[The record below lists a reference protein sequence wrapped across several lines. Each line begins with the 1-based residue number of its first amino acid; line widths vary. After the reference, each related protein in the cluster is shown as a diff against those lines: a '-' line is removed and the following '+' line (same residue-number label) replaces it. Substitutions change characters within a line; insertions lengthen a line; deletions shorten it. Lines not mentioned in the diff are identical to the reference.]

1 VTLRRATSEDAAA
14 MAVIHRQAMRVSLS
28 FLPELHTAEEDLW
41 FMGER
46 LLKEFEVWVAE
57 EASEAVA
64 YVAFSPD
71 WVQHLYVHPDHQ
83 GRGIGPALLEIA
95 LADGHEKRL
104 WTFQQNHR
112 ARKFYEDR
120 GFQIETLTDGQGTEE
135 KTPDVLYVR
144 PGQTG

>member
-1 VTLRRATSEDAAA
+1 MTLRPATAADAHA
-14 MAVIHRQAMRVSLS
+14 MATIHRQAMRVSLS

-46 LLKEFEVWVAE
+46 LLKEFEAWVAE
-57 EASEAVA
+57 EAGKVVA

-83 GRGIGPALLEIA
+83 GRGMGPALLEVA
-95 LADGHEKRL
+95 LADGRGKRL
-104 WTFQQNHR
+104 WTFQQNQR

-120 GFQIETLTDGQGTEE
+120 GFLIETLTDGEGNEE

>member
-1 VTLRRATSEDAAA
+1 
-14 MAVIHRQAMRVSLS
+14 M
-28 FLPELHTAEEDLW
+28 
-41 FMGER
+41 
-46 LLKEFEVWVAE
+46 
-57 EASEAVA
+57 
-64 YVAFSPD
+64 
-71 WVQHLYVHPDHQ
+71 QHLYVHPDHQ

>member
-1 VTLRRATSEDAAA
+1 MILRRAGQGDAAA

-28 FLPELHTAEEDLW
+28 FLPELHTPEEDLW

-46 LLKEFEVWVAE
+46 LLKEFEVWV
-57 EASEAVA
+57 SEVDHQTVA
-64 YVAFSPD
+64 YVAFSRD

-95 LADGHEKRL
+95 LADGHDKRL
-104 WTFQQNHR
+104 WTFQQNQR
-112 ARKFYEDR
+112 ARKFYEAR
-120 GFQIETLTDGQGTEE
+120 GFRIETLTDGEGNEE

-144 PGQTG
+144 PGQSG

>member
-1 VTLRRATSEDAAA
+1 VTLRRATSADAEA

-28 FLPELHTAEEDLW
+28 YLPELHTPEEDLW

-46 LLKEFEVWVAE
+46 LLKEFEVWV
-57 EASEAVA
+57 SEVDHQAVA
-64 YVAFSPD
+64 YVAFSRD

-83 GRGIGPALLEIA
+83 GRGIGPALLEVA
-95 LADGHEKRL
+95 LADGLEKRL
-104 WTFQQNHR
+104 WTFQQNDR

-120 GFQIETLTDGQGTEE
+120 GFEIETLTDGEGNEE

-144 PGQTG
+144 RGRAD